1 MKKQPMKSYYTEPEL
16 SSEALNELTALCGG
30 YRQVNRINDD
40 FGIDD
45 SWLESFIEDY
55 NMAG

>member
-1 MKKQPMKSYYTEPEL
+1 MKNYKVETEFD
-16 SSEALNELTALCGG
+16 SQTEALLESICGRG
-30 YRQVNRINDD
+30 DSNFSDD

-55 NMAG
+55 NIGG

>member
-1 MKKQPMKSYYTEPEL
+1 MKKEPMTNYTENEL
-16 SSEALNELTALCGG
+16 SPEALNELTALCGG
-30 YRQVNRINDD
+30 YRQVARINDD

-55 NMAG
+55 NICD

>member
-1 MKKQPMKSYYTEPEL
+1 MKAYKTENEL
-16 SSEALNELTALCGG
+16 SPEALTELANLCGG

-45 SWLESFIEDY
+45 SFLEEFIEDY
-55 NMAG
+55 NMCD

>member
-1 MKKQPMKSYYTEPEL
+1 MKKLYTENEL
-16 SSEALNELTALCGG
+16 SPEAINEMAAICGG
-30 YRQVNRINDD
+30 YSQVNRIQDD

-55 NMAG
+55 NIGG

>member
-1 MKKQPMKSYYTEPEL
+1 MKTNYDNNEL
-16 SSEALNELTALCGG
+16 SPEALNELNQLCGGG
-30 YRQVNRINDD
+30 YRQANRIQDD

-55 NMAG
+55 NIGG

>member
-1 MKKQPMKSYYTEPEL
+1 MKNYYTETENAYDNEDIL
-16 SSEALNELTALCGG
+16 SELCGG
-30 YRQVNRINDD
+30 LPTSRFEDD

-55 NMAG
+55 NIGG

>member
-1 MKKQPMKSYYTEPEL
+1 MKNLYTESEL
-16 SSEALNELTALCGG
+16 SPEAINELSQLCGG
-30 YRQVNRINDD
+30 YSQVNRIQDD

-55 NMAG
+55 NIGG

>member
-1 MKKQPMKSYYTEPEL
+1 MKTKHFESEL
-16 SSEALNELTALCGG
+16 SSEALTELAALNVNIGAN
-30 YRQVNRINDD
+30 YRVADFD

-55 NMAG
+55 NICD